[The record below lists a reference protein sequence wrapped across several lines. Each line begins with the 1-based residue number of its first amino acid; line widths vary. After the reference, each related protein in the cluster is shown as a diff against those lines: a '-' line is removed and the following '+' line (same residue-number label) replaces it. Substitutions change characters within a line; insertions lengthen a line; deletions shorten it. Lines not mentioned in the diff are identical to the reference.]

1 MTNQE
6 QNTPASDRVLN
17 LMVIEDDAVFRL
29 GLVACL
35 GQFPDLQ
42 VLLQAD
48 STAAALKQLQGVRGL
63 QGVSAEKPD
72 LDLVVLSP
80 ELGQASAREAIG
92 LHLCQTLATRYPGLP
107 ILLLGRLTPAQ
118 LTQAVQI
125 GATGYCPKGVDIPE
139 LVTAVRRVATGQ
151 PYWFEGTLPPAL
163 APIPPRV
170 VAVSVR
176 RTPLEK
182 LRHNLRQSGLQQID
196 QAIAQLNSQLQ
207 HPQLTLL
214 DQLILTGRRRELKAS
229 HWLVTRLLPAG
240 AETSQTS
247 IPAPNTSSVKLPQ
260 PPAVESTDAST
271 RAQSSPPVLLPSQT
285 AATSPLVAGAG
296 FRTLQTAL
304 WDATSAKLQFPLAN
318 LTDIP
323 LEIDILKLEKKREL
337 LYVVL
342 RKLEEIL
349 DELQFSQVQP
359 EQLLEK
365 QLLIL
370 QDLWRTATI
379 DFVGK
384 YYTILVGDRSL
395 EVTELLLLDAEIVQS
410 AILDKIPLVSEFF
423 SHLLFQT
430 PLAIDDTSYNAG
442 TIEAMFRM
450 ELLLHNLI
458 IRIACAVMQPLLNR
472 FGNLVP
478 IKQNFYDKRLL
489 STREIERFRNNLS
502 WRYRMEQYIAEPIA
516 IFESR
521 FYLLTLQEQ
530 GIEKT
535 SIYAPRNQELAQL
548 SGIPLA
554 VTLALE
560 TRDAIAPRLRSA
572 ISFVGSGLVYI
583 LTEVIGRGIGLIGR
597 GIVKGIGN
605 ALQDPRLHR

>member
-1 MTNQE
+1 
-6 QNTPASDRVLN
+6 LN

-48 STAAALKQLQGVRGL
+48 SSAAALKQLQGLRMS
-63 QGVSAEKPD
+63 QGAGMEKPD
-72 LDLVVLSP
+72 LDLVLLSP
-80 ELGQASAREAIG
+80 ELGQASSREAIG
-92 LHLCQTLATRYPGLP
+92 LHLCQTLTTRYPNLP
-107 ILLLGRLTPAQ
+107 ILLLGSRLTPAQ
-118 LTQAVQI
+118 LTLASQA
-125 GATGYCPKGVDIPE
+125 GATGYCPRGVSIPQ
-139 LVTAVRRVATGQ
+139 LVAAVRRVAAGQ
-151 PYWFEGTLPPAL
+151 PYWFAATQPPAPTG
-163 APIPPRV
+163 APAAVIP
-170 VAVSVR
+170 VAAPQTR
-176 RTPLEK
+176 LGK

-196 QAIAQLNSQLQ
+196 QAIAHLNSQLQ
-207 HPQLTLL
+207 SPQLTVLE
-214 DQLILTGRRRELKAS
+214 QLVLTGRRRELKAS
-229 HWLVTRLLPAG
+229 RWLVSHLLPASAEATPTTPPDPNTAPIPHPLQQSVVERPEPVTG
-240 AETSQTS
+240 AE
-247 IPAPNTSSVKLPQ
+247 SSPSALLSPQ
-260 PPAVESTDAST
+260 PDTT
-271 RAQSSPPVLLPSQT
+271 Q
-285 AATSPLVAGAG
+285 LVAGAG

-304 WDATSAKLQFPLAN
+304 WDAASAKLQFPLAN

-323 LEIDILKLEKKREL
+323 LEIDILKPEKKREL
-337 LYVVL
+337 LYTVL
-342 RKLEEIL
+342 RKLEETL
-349 DELQFSQVQP
+349 DELRFSQVQP

-365 QLLIL
+365 QAIIL
-370 QDLWRTATI
+370 QDLWRAATI
-379 DFVGK
+379 DFVGR

-395 EVTELLLLDAEIVQS
+395 EVTELLLQDVDIIQA
-410 AILDKIPLVSEFF
+410 AILDKIPLVPEFL

-430 PLAIDDTSYNAG
+430 PLEIDDASYNTG

-450 ELLLHNLI
+450 ELLLHNLV
-458 IRIACAVMQPLLNR
+458 IRVASAVIQPLLNR
-472 FGNLVP
+472 FGNLVV

-502 WRYRMEQYIAEPIA
+502 WRYRMERYIAEPIA

-521 FYLLTLQEQ
+521 FYLLTLQER

-535 SIYAPRNQELAQL
+535 SIYTARNQELAQL

-583 LTEVIGRGIGLIGR
+583 LTEVIGRGIGLVGR

-605 ALQDPRLHR
+605 ALQDTRLHR